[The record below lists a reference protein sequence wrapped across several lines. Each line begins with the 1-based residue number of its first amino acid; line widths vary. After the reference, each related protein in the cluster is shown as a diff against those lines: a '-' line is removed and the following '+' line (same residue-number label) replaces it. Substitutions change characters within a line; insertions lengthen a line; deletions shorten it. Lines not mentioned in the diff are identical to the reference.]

1 LAVVEPRQTASQV
14 SRSIHAKGIL
24 RGTAE
29 QFGGR
34 VNQQHFD
41 LLVVGLAG
49 IPGSMNKSSAAPP
62 SVSCAWRHA
71 PSWW

>member
-1 LAVVEPRQTASQV
+1 LAFVEPTSDGKSGQ
-14 SRSIHAKGIL
+14 SINPAKSIL

-29 QFGGR
+29 QFSGR

-41 LLVVGLAG
+41 LLVAALWG